1 LRPRIDNS
9 QISNPAAR
17 SSRRAFTTTQS
28 FREDSKIDIKAGFP
42 EVPNSAEEFRQEP
55 ARDIASDAPPVKID
69 YFADSD
75 LGVHIDLA
83 PRPSKGK
90 LAATGSLRGETPR
103 EVSATAAFE
112 EGRRLLVNRF
122 PKRARTSQI
131 RDLFADYDVEH
142 IDNGRSYA
150 FVQLKSK
157 EDAQKAISNLSGQ
170 QLPDYN
176 PDGMGEKWVQARTP
190 RKVRMYAEMEATE

>member
-1 LRPRIDNS
+1 MKPD
-9 QISNPAAR
+9 
-17 SSRRAFTTTQS
+17 F
-28 FREDSKIDIKAGFP
+28 
-42 EVPNSAEEFRQEP
+42 
-55 ARDIASDAPPVKID
+55 
-69 YFADSD
+69 FADSH
-75 LGVHIDLA
+75 LGVHINLA

-90 LAATGSLRGETPR
+90 LAATGSLRDETPR
-103 EVSATAAFE
+103 EASATAAFD

-142 IDNGRSYA
+142 IDNERSYA

-176 PDGMGEKWVQARTP
+176 PDGMGELWVQARML
-190 RKVRMYAEMEATE
+190 RKVRMYAEMEATEWTNTDHCKERGFLRPVRFTNG